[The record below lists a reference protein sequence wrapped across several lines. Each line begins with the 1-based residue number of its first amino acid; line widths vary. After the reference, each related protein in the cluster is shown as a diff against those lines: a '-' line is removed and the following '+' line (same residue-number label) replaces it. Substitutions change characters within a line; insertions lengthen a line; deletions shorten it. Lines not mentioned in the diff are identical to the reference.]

1 MQFTFFL
8 LDQEA
13 YGQFFALMILLLLL
27 LLGPSRGALDGA
39 NDALAEIGRAHVVR
53 QGATVV
59 RFKLVGT

>member
-13 YGQFFALMILLLLL
+13 YGQFFALVILLL

-39 NDALAEIGRAHVVR
+39 YDALAEIGRAHVVR

>member
-1 MQFTFFL
+1 MQFTFLL

-13 YGQFFALMILLLLL
+13 YGQFFALVILLLLL
-27 LLGPSRGALDGA
+27 LSPSRGALDGA
-39 NDALAEIGRAHVVR
+39 YDTLAEIGRAHVVR

>member
-27 LLGPSRGALDGA
+27 LSPSRGALDGA